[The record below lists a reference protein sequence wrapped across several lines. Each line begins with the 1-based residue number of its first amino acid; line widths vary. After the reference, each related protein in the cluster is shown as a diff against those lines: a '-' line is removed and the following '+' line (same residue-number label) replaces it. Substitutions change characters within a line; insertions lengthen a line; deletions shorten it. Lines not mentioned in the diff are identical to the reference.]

1 MTKAV
6 YVVAAHR
13 SAVTKAHR
21 GALATMRPD
30 DMLAQLMRQMLHKQ
44 PCPPD
49 SIDDVIIGCAT
60 PEAEQGMNIAR
71 MSTLLA
77 GLPDTVPGFTINRFC
92 ASGLESIA
100 LAAAKIQSNQA
111 HLVIAG
117 GVESMSLLPFGGHH
131 LRPNP
136 RLFTDGP
143 DLYPASYSMG
153 ITAEAI
159 AREYAITR
167 QAQDTF
173 ALASHEKAIAAIDNK
188 QFHKEIL
195 PLHHTLSH
203 PAGEGTA
210 LEKTT
215 TTIDADS
222 GPRRDTSLEALAR
235 LKPVFAKAGSVTAG
249 NSSQIS
255 DGAAVLLL
263 ADEAAILRYDLTPIA
278 RFCGY
283 KVAGLAPEYMG
294 MGPVYAIPN
303 ACKAAGISLQDIE
316 HIELNEA
323 FAAQALA
330 VIEAL
335 SINPKVINPFGGA
348 IALGH
353 PLGATGAIKTVTML
367 HNLQAQSYRYG
378 MTTMCIGTGMGAAGI
393 FSHIKAG

>member
-13 SAVTKAHR
+13 SAVTKAYR
-21 GALATMRPD
+21 GALAHMRPD
-30 DMLAQLMRQMLHKQ
+30 DMLAQLIRQMLYKQ
-44 PCPPD
+44 SCPLG

-71 MSTLLA
+71 ISTLLA
-77 GLPDTVPGFTINRFC
+77 GLPDSVPGLTINRFC

-117 GVESMSLLPFGGHH
+117 GVESMSLVPFGGHR

-136 RLFTDGP
+136 QLFKRNS
-143 DLYPASYSMG
+143 DLLPVSFGMG
-153 ITAEAI
+153 ITAEAVAKQYTI
-159 AREYAITR
+159 SR
-167 QAQDTF
+167 QAQDAF
-173 ALASHEKAIAAIDNK
+173 ALMSHEKAIAAIDNQ
-188 QFHKEIL
+188 QFHQEII
-195 PLHHTLSH
+195 PLRYQHSR
-203 PAGEGTA
+203 PSGEGVK
-210 LEKTT
+210 LEN
-215 TTIDADS
+215 TTIMVDTDS
-222 GPRRDTSLEALAR
+222 GPRRNSSLEALAR
-235 LKPVFAKAGSVTAG
+235 LQPVFAKAGTITAG
-249 NSSQIS
+249 NSSQMS

-263 ADEAAILRYDLTPIA
+263 ADEIAIHRYDLTPIA

-294 MGPVYAIPN
+294 MGPVYAIPQV
-303 ACKAAGISLQDIE
+303 CKQVGVSLQDID

-335 SINPKVINPFGGA
+335 SLNPKAINPFGGA

-367 HNLQAQSYRYG
+367 HNLQAQSYQYG
-378 MTTMCIGTGMGAAGI
+378 MVTMCVGTGMGAAGI
-393 FSHIKAG
+393 FAHIKAG